1 MLSLALDTA
10 FGHLAF
16 ALQRDTEVLAQH
28 YALTRRR
35 NASALFEL
43 LDPAFQDLRLTIQD
57 VDLFI
62 VNQGPGSY
70 TGVRIGMSVI
80 KTLAQVRR
88 KPLVAVNAL
97 ELLAAQAEPAEE
109 PFPVLLN
116 CTRREVFVAEAHHDG
131 SAVRLLDAPTLSR
144 WEDLSAAV
152 TERPGIFH
160 SIAPQPDPAFAVLPQ
175 RPRRTLAP
183 DATLLTQLGRTRLEQ
198 HGPDAFDRVHPLYL
212 KRDVEKRQLAGP
224 A

>member
-16 ALQRDTEVLAQH
+16 ALQRGSEVLAQH

-43 LDPAFQDLRLTIQD
+43 LDPAFQDLRLQLRD
-57 VDLFI
+57 VDVFI

-80 KTLAQVRR
+80 KTLAQVQN
-88 KPLVAVNAL
+88 KPLVAVNSL
-97 ELLAAQAEPAEE
+97 ELLAAQAEPTEAS
-109 PFPVLLN
+109 FPVLLN
-116 CTRREVFVAEAHHDG
+116 CTRREVFVAEAQHVAGTVQLQREPH
-131 SAVRLLDAPTLSR
+131 LSR
-144 WEDLSAAV
+144 WEDLTPAE
-152 TERPGIFH
+152 TRRPGIFH
-160 SIAPQPDPAFAVLPQ
+160 SIAPKPDPIFHELPQ
-175 RPRRTLAP
+175 QPRRFLAP
-183 DATLLTQLGRTRLEQ
+183 DAVLLTHVGRVRLEQ